1 MDCRNQDPLIAV
13 AQPLYISLAEFM
25 TLGAIRG
32 DKVLVLD
39 HGVKGDSG

>member
-1 MDCRNQDPLIAV
+1 MDCWNQYPFIAF
-13 AQPLYISLAEFM
+13 AQPLYLSLAEFM